1 MEKTLALFECV
12 FIVRQDATL
21 MQVEALTE
29 QVQSAITENSGTIV
43 KRELWGLR
51 NLAYKIKKNRKG
63 HYVLLNISAP
73 ANALHEMERQL
84 RINEDVLR
92 YMSIAVRKHEEGPSI
107 MMQSRG
113 RDDERSNN
121 GIDQKDLSSKAQSS
135 KKREELDITQTEPQS
150 SKE

>member
-1 MEKTLALFECV
+1 LALFECV

-73 ANALHEMERQL
+73 ANTSHEMDRQL